1 MSIHYY
7 ENDLPQTVNIQ
18 GDIAIDT
25 EAMGL
30 NTSRDRLC
38 TVQIG
43 TESGEIYIV
52 HFSKA
57 DYSCPN
63 LKKLLSDPKRCYI
76 FHFARFDVA
85 IIEYYLKVEFSNIYC
100 TKIASRLCRTY
111 TDKHGLKDICEELL
125 GVKIVKGLGASDWG
139 HAKLTDEQLHYA
151 ANDVLYLHSLRDK
164 LNAMLKREGREK
176 LAKECFKFL
185 PTRARLDYM
194 GWPEFDIFQH

>member
-1 MSIHYY
+1 MAIHYY
-7 ENDLPQTVNIQ
+7 ENDLPPTVSIQ
-18 GDIAIDT
+18 GDIAVDT

-30 NTSRDRLC
+30 NTHRDRLC

-43 TESGEIYIV
+43 TEAGEVYVV
-52 HFSKA
+52 HFPTPN
-57 DYSCPN
+57 YNCPN
-63 LKKLLSDPKRCYI
+63 LKKLLSNPKCCYI

-85 IIEYYLKVEFSNIYC
+85 IIEYYLKIEFSNIYC

-111 TDKHGLKDICEELL
+111 TDKHGLKDICDELL

-151 ANDVLYLHSLRDK
+151 AHDVLYLHSLRDK
-164 LNAMLKREGREK
+164 LNVMLEREGRK
-176 LAKECFKFL
+176 ALAESCFKFL
-185 PTRARLDYM
+185 PTRARLDYL